1 MTKQQQKD
9 EAYKLYEE
17 TIASARKLFDE
28 TIDPARK
35 LFDETANP
43 ARKLYEAKIK
53 EINEQDIEQD
63 IIEVN
68 GKRYQLIEEEV

>member
-28 TIDPARK
+28 T
-35 LFDETANP
+35 ANL

>member
-17 TIASARKLFDE
+17 TIASARKLFE
-28 TIDPARK
+28 
-35 LFDETANP
+35 ETANP
-43 ARKLYEAKIK
+43 AWKLREAKIK